1 MTGGGL
7 GSDGS
12 APGGLATGEPP
23 SPTAAP
29 RCQTGE
35 MPATADPRRLSLQQ
49 IAEARQNA
57 AFVGRTA
64 ELDLFRAN
72 FDVSP
77 QDPRHRFVFH
87 VHGHAGVGKTSL
99 VRQWGQ
105 AAEAR
110 GALVAWVDETAES
123 VPEVLASVAAQFSGR
138 RRPLK
143 ALDRLLGIHQ
153 WALHAT
159 AREAG
164 DGEPSP
170 GALAAAQAGLI
181 AAGTVPVVGAL
192 AGGIDPA
199 AVARGAGGLR
209 AALGGRARQQEE
221 ARLLAEPVRALTP
234 VFVTEL
240 ARVAGTVPWIVLFCD
255 TYEQTAP
262 LLDGWLTELLTPRG
276 HGELPANLVLVLAGR
291 RRLDPVR
298 WAAHTRL
305 TEEVALAPF
314 TEPESRRL
322 LDAQGVVDEDVV
334 REVLRISG
342 GLPVLVSTLAANP
355 VAAGDASATAVER
368 FLSGEEDPERRAAA
382 LACALPRRLD
392 ADLVAVAVP
401 EGRPGLH
408 DWLIELPFVAGRHSG
423 RARYH
428 EVVRAP
434 MLRLQRLSSPQTWCA
449 AHDRLADAFAARR
462 DAAAEGCDPDRLW
475 TEEAWRE
482 AALDA
487 LYHRLCAHPRAALPD
502 ALRAGTDACHQDP
515 VAARHWA
522 RTLAEAGE
530 DTDSAVLRDWGR
542 DLLAALTD
550 QEPRAT
556 AAFGLLLTRAGL
568 DETGRAAVLVARG
581 WDRFRAVEFD
591 AALADHGRA
600 LAFDPGSA
608 RAHQGRA
615 VTLRAM
621 GAHEQALA
629 DLDRAEEL
637 APDWAW
643 AVRERGET
651 YRRMGRAQEAL
662 AALDRAH
669 ALDPADPLTLGSRG
683 LVRQRLGNPED
694 ALDDF
699 DRAIALWPEYHWALV
714 RRAHLRSVRGD
725 PAGALADLDR
735 AAELAPGAAGIAGE
749 RGDVYRTAGR
759 YEEAVTQYGQALA
772 LDPAYAWA
780 HGSRALAYEA
790 LGRRDEALADLERAL
805 VIDPEYAWARQ
816 QRQRIAADEGGPRPA
831 G

>member
-1 MTGGGL
+1 M
-7 GSDGS
+7 S
-12 APGGLATGEPP
+12 AT
-23 SPTAAP
+23 T
-29 RCQTGE
+29 
-35 MPATADPRRLSLQQ
+35 DPRRLSLQQ
-49 IAEARQNA
+49 IAEDRLSA

-64 ELDLFRAN
+64 ELDLFRGN
-72 FDVSP
+72 FDVP
-77 QDPRHRFVFH
+77 PEDPRHRFVFH

-99 VRQWGQ
+99 VRQWGR
-105 AAEAR
+105 AADAR
-110 GALVAWVDETAES
+110 GALTAWVDETAES
-123 VPEVLASVAAQFSGR
+123 VPEVLASVAAQFAGR
-138 RRPLK
+138 RQPLK

-153 WALHAT
+153 RALHAT
-159 AREAG
+159 AGESG

-170 GALAAAQAGLI
+170 GALAAAQAGLL

-209 AALGGRARQQEE
+209 AVLGGRARQREE
-221 ARLLAEPVRALTP
+221 ARLLAEPVRTLTP

-240 ARVAGTVPWIVLFCD
+240 ARIADTVPWIVLFCD
-255 TYEQTAP
+255 TYERAAP
-262 LLDGWLTELLTPRG
+262 LLDGWLTDLLTPRRY
-276 HGELPANLVLVLAGR
+276 GELPANLVLVLAGR
-291 RRLDPVR
+291 RRLDPVH
-298 WAAHTRL
+298 WAAHSRL
-305 TEEVALAPF
+305 TADVALAPF

-322 LDAQGVVDEDVV
+322 LHGHGVVDEHVV
-334 REVLRISG
+334 REVLRLSG

-355 VAAGDASATAVER
+355 GAAGDASATAVER
-368 FLSGEEDPERRAAA
+368 FLSGETDPERRAAA

-392 ADLVAVAVP
+392 SDLVAVAVP
-401 EGRPGLH
+401 DGGPGLH

-423 RARYH
+423 RAGYH

-434 MLRLQRLSSPQTWCA
+434 MLRLQRLASPQTWCA

-462 DAAAEGCDPDRLW
+462 DTAAEGGDPDRLW
-475 TEEAWRE
+475 TEDAWRD

-487 LYHRLCAHPRAALPD
+487 LYHRLCAHPRAALPE
-502 ALRAGTDACHQDP
+502 ALRAGTDACRQDP

-530 DTDSAVLRDWGR
+530 DTDSAVLRGWGR
-542 DLLAALTD
+542 DLLTALTD
-550 QEPRAT
+550 HAPRAT

-568 DETGRAAVLVARG
+568 DDTGRAAVLVARG
-581 WDRFRAVEFD
+581 WDHFRAAELD

-600 LAFDPGSA
+600 LALDPRSA

-615 VTLRAM
+615 VVLRAM
-621 GAHEQALA
+621 GAYEEALA
-629 DLDRAEEL
+629 DLDRADEL
-637 APDWAW
+637 APDRAW

-651 YRRMGRAQEAL
+651 YRRMGRAREAL

-669 ALDPADPLTLGSRG
+669 VLDPADPVTLASRG
-683 LVRQRLGNPED
+683 LVRERLGNPED

-735 AAELAPGAAGIAGE
+735 AAELAPRAAGIAGE

-759 YEEAVTQYGQALA
+759 FEEAVAEYGRALA
-772 LDPAYAWA
+772 LDPEYAWA
-780 HGSRALAYEA
+780 YGSRALAYEA
-790 LGRRDEALADLERAL
+790 LGRREEAMDDLDRAL
-805 VIDPEYAWARQ
+805 EIDPEYAWARQ
-816 QRQRIAADEGGPRPA
+816 QRERLAGDGGGHPDAP
-831 G
+831 